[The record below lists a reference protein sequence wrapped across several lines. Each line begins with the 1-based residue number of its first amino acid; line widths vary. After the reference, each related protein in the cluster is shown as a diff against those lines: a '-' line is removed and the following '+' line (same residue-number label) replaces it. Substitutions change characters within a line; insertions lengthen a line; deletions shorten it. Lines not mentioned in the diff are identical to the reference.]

1 MFDNLFYLL
10 NTIDHNLTVMLNFD
24 GGVFLD
30 STMFALSSRLIWI
43 VPALALLFHF
53 FRNKHTRKKGIVV
66 VIAIVVLI
74 TLCDQTTS
82 TLMKPYFARLRPSHT
97 PGIENILH
105 YVNGYRGGMYGF
117 ASSHAANSFGT
128 VTFVSMLIRRKW
140 VTFALLAL
148 ALGVCYSR
156 IYLGVHFL
164 GDVLTGAVIGVFFGY
179 IIYRLVAADWTSI
192 WRWTTNWKIKWRWA
206 TN

>member
-105 YVNGYRGGMYGF
+105 YVNGYRGGLYGF

-148 ALGVCYSR
+148 TLGVCYSR